1 MKKQRSWWLV
11 LVVLVALLL
20 PVAAS
25 AESVFLPSVQ
35 NGPRDWFTV
44 GDVVAWSAAAENVMP
59 ISCTVVQTQPELLF
73 NACTVEQA
81 QPLTL
86 VWDAVAG
93 KVVAQ

>member
-1 MKKQRSWWLV
+1 MKRRLSLLV
-11 LVVLVALLL
+11 LVVLVAMLL

-25 AESVFLPSVQ
+25 ADNLYLPSLQ

-44 GDVVAWSAAAENVMP
+44 SDVLAWSQDNANVMP
-59 ISCTVVQTQPELLF
+59 IGCTAVQTQPELLF
-73 NACTVEQA
+73 TSCVVSQA

-86 VWDAVAG
+86 VWSDAAG

>member
-1 MKKQRSWWLV
+1 MKPLMIVLV
-11 LVVLVALLL
+11 LVLALL

-25 AESVFLPSVQ
+25 ADSLYLPSLQ

-44 GDVVAWSAAAENVMP
+44 ADVLAWSNANNNVMP
-59 ISCTVVQTQPELLF
+59 IGCTAVQTQPELLF
-73 NACTVEQA
+73 TSCIVSQA

-86 VWDAVAG
+86 VWSDAAG

>member
-1 MKKQRSWWLV
+1 MKPLMIVLV
-11 LVVLVALLL
+11 LVLALL

-25 AESVFLPSVQ
+25 ADNLYLPSLQ

-44 GDVVAWSAAAENVMP
+44 ADVLAWSNATGNVMP
-59 ISCTVVQTQPELLF
+59 ISCTAVTAQPELLF
-73 NACTVEQA
+73 TSCTVSQA

-86 VWDAVAG
+86 VWSVEAG

>member
-1 MKKQRSWWLV
+1 MKRMML

-44 GDVVAWSAAAENVMP
+44 SDVLKWIDETGNVMP
-59 ISCTVVQTQPELLF
+59 VYCYGPMPDIYTSCTVV
-73 NACTVEQA
+73 QA

>member
-1 MKKQRSWWLV
+1 MKPLMIVLV
-11 LVVLVALLL
+11 LVFALL

-25 AESVFLPSVQ
+25 ADNLYLPSLQ

-44 GDVVAWSAAAENVMP
+44 ADVLAWSNANGNVMP
-59 ISCTVVQTQPELLF
+59 IGCTAVQTLPELLF
-73 NACTVEQA
+73 TSCVVSQA

-86 VWDAVAG
+86 VWDAMQG

>member
-1 MKKQRSWWLV
+1 MKPLMIVLV
-11 LVVLVALLL
+11 LVLALL

-25 AESVFLPSVQ
+25 ADNLYLPSLQ

-44 GDVVAWSAAAENVMP
+44 ADVLAWSNANNNVMP
-59 ISCTVVQTQPELLF
+59 IACNAVQTQPELLF
-73 NACTVEQA
+73 TSCTVSQA

-86 VWDAVAG
+86 VWSDAAG